1 MKIWMKGWK
10 DERIKGCH
18 KEMMINDKYMKWW
31 NEWKDDRINQLK
43 DEWIKG
49 WKNKRMNDWEKE
61 RIVNE

>member
-1 MKIWMKGWK
+1 
-10 DERIKGCH
+10 
-18 KEMMINDKYMKWW
+18 MMINDKIMKWW